1 MLSCVEIAVTLAIHG
16 IVNTISTRILAW
28 ISTFSAAWH
37 FFGSMI
43 LAVLI
48 PCVAPTHQDAS
59 FVFLDFQGVDV
70 TSSEF
75 SSPPPFLP
83 ALLCRPAMHQY

>member
-1 MLSCVEIAVTLAIHG
+1 VVLCIHG
-16 IVNTISTRILAW
+16 IVNTISTKLLAY

-48 PCVAPTHQDAS
+48 PTVAPTHQSAH
-59 FVFLDFQGVDV
+59 FVFLDFQGADV
-70 TSSEF
+70 TTSAPPSAHTDIINDKF
-75 SSPPPFLP
+75 SGPNIS
-83 ALLCRPAMHQY
+83 